1 MLHNFGRVVDYPRI
15 DNAIDYKLDFIY
27 EGIRRSLFTIT
38 MEADSLRTI
47 INKYF
52 LIVKIC
58 LNVTATILGLL
69 GV

>member
-15 DNAIDYKLDFIY
+15 NNAIDYKLDFLY

-38 MEADSLRTI
+38 MEADSLKTI
-47 INKYF
+47 INRYF
-52 LIVKIC
+52 SVVKIC
-58 LNVTATILGLL
+58 LNIIATILGLL